1 MENNL
6 LSESSHSKTSFSPL
20 RAPSSLPIENS
31 SKPAPIT
38 INNNA
43 SKMELNNIRPET
55 YGASYGS

>member
-6 LSESSHSKTSFSPL
+6 LSESSHSSNNFSPL

-43 SKMELNNIRPET
+43 SKIEMNNIRPET
-55 YGASYGS
+55 YGASYAS